1 MCLDIIVNSYWFHE
15 IFSFI
20 FNLLTFSWKWIYIFF
35 QLGCEVSA
43 VLHHGSYIRFGC
55 LQFVFSITNYEDDD
69 EGDKE
74 ADFSLRSD
82 PDLSKRIKNDDSNTP
97 SDCENEIK
105 NEDIEM
111 KDD

>member
-1 MCLDIIVNSYWFHE
+1 MVKDI
-15 IFSFI
+15 
-20 FNLLTFSWKWIYIFF
+20 NLLSLVFY

-43 VLHHGSYIRFGC
+43 VLHHGSYVRFGC

-69 EGDKE
+69 NDDKE

-82 PDLSKRIKNDDSNTP
+82 PDLSKQRVKSEEDSNPP
-97 SDCENEIK
+97 SDCENEVK

-111 KDD
+111 KND

>member
-1 MCLDIIVNSYWFHE
+1 MLISRNFLIHFQTFDFFRENE
-15 IFSFI
+15 IFF
-20 FNLLTFSWKWIYIFF
+20 FF